1 MKEKYIFS
9 GIVIVAILVIGVIG
23 YRSLYQGGAA
33 PLYGD
38 SREVPAAPML
48 TGGYTAPVSVPAV
61 VAPTTQP
68 GTPSTK
74 VQPIVRYT
82 STGFSPAPLAV
93 SAGDTVVFRN
103 ESTAGMWVASAPH
116 PVHTDYP
123 GFDAMRPYAQ
133 GESYSFTFTRV
144 GTWKYHN
151 HLNPTHYGSIVVAE

>member
-9 GIVIVAILVIGVIG
+9 GILIVAILVIGVIG
-23 YRSLYQGGAA
+23 YRSFYRGGEA
-33 PLYGD
+33 PLYGG
-38 SREVPAAPML
+38 SREVSATPMQAD
-48 TGGYTAPVSVPAV
+48 GPVSVPAV

-68 GTPSTK
+68 GTPPAK
-74 VQPIVRYT
+74 AQPIVRYT
-82 STGFSPAPLAV
+82 PAGFSPAPLVV
-93 SAGDTVVFRN
+93 SAGDMVVFRN
-103 ESTAGMWVASAPH
+103 ESTADMWVASAPH

-133 GESYSFTFTRV
+133 GESYSFIFTRV